1 MKLSNL
7 HVKKNHGLIRAV
19 AAVRFEDC
27 DQPAQE
33 IFIETETEYAEG
45 IFANPH
51 AFAVGCIIPALWFGE
66 RRLALD
72 EPVCPRLKEGLETVM
87 ALMHHW
93 TGGTFQPLA
102 IDAPL
107 TQTALQTSKKRH
119 AAIFLSGGMDSLA
132 ALKRIKDSYAPT
144 HPGYPKDALLVH
156 GFDIGGVI
164 ERGAKYPVFERARAA
179 MTPVAEDTGLTLI
192 PIYTN
197 IRHLCDNRDLWLNQF
212 FGAVLAAA
220 VHAFSPRINLAW
232 LASSYDIPHL
242 HPCGS
247 HPLLDPEYGSTDLQ
261 IRHRDVGLSR
271 MEKLKIVAGWDVAFQ
286 NFRVCL
292 ANLPDKLNCGRCE
305 KCVRTMLE
313 LEALDLLHK
322 TRAFEADKVDPA
334 WLDAFS
340 ITIRVREPFYKELIE
355 PLRRR
360 GRQDLAEKIE
370 RKLTD
375 RTGRPPGNG

>member
-7 HVKKNHGLIRAV
+7 HMRKNDGLTRAV
-19 AAVRFEDC
+19 ASVAFEDS

-33 IFIETETEYAEG
+33 IFIETETAYAES

-51 AFAVGCIIPALWFGE
+51 AFAVGCIIPALYFGE
-66 RRLALD
+66 QRLALD
-72 EPVCPRLKEGLETVM
+72 EAICPQLKEGLETVM
-87 ALMHHW
+87 VIMHHW

-107 TQTALQTSKKRH
+107 GRTALHEEKKRH
-119 AAIFLSGGMDSLA
+119 AGIFLSGGIDSLA
-132 ALKRIKDSYAPT
+132 ALKRIKDNYTPT
-144 HPGYPKDALLVH
+144 HPGYPRDALLVH

-164 ERGAKYPVFERARAA
+164 ERGAKYHVFERAMAA
-179 MTPVAEDTGLTLI
+179 MAPVAAEADLALI

-247 HPLLDPEYGSTDLQ
+247 HPLLDPEYGSADLQ

-271 MEKLKIVAGWDVAFQ
+271 MEKLKMVAGWEVAFQ

-292 ANLPDKLNCGRCE
+292 ANVPEKLNCGRCE

-313 LEALDLLHK
+313 LEAMGLLDK
-322 TRAFEADKVDPA
+322 TRAFEENAVDPA

-340 ITIRVREPFYKELIE
+340 ITIRVREPFYMELIE
-355 PLRRR
+355 PLRKR
-360 GRQDLAEKIE
+360 GRGDLSEKIE
-370 RKLTD
+370 EKLK
-375 RTGRPPGNG
+375 G

>member
-1 MKLSNL
+1 MRLSDLQMK
-7 HVKKNHGLIRAV
+7 KKDGLIRAV
-19 AAVRFEDC
+19 ATVTFEDC
-27 DQPAQE
+27 DQPAKE
-33 IFIETETEYAEG
+33 IFIETETAYAES
-45 IFANPH
+45 IFPNPH
-51 AFAVGCIIPALWFGE
+51 AFAVGCIIPALYFGE

-72 EPVCPRLKEGLETVM
+72 EAICPRLKEGLETVM
-87 ALMHHW
+87 VIMHHW
-93 TGGTFQPLA
+93 TDGRFQPLS
-102 IDAPL
+102 IDAPRVK
-107 TQTALQTSKKRH
+107 TALHDGKNRH
-119 AAIFLSGGMDSLA
+119 AGIFLSGGMDSLA
-132 ALKRIKDSYAPT
+132 ALKRIKDGYAPT
-144 HPGYPKDALLVH
+144 HPAYPRDALLVH
-156 GFDIGGVI
+156 GFDIGGVV
-164 ERGAKYPVFERARAA
+164 ERGAKYHVFERAKAA
-179 MTPVAEDTGLTLI
+179 MRPVAADAGLNLI

-271 MEKLKIVAGWDVAFQ
+271 MEKLKIVADWDVAFQ

-292 ANLPDKLNCGRCE
+292 ANVPEKLNCGRCE

-313 LEALDLLHK
+313 LEALGLLDK
-322 TRAFEADKVDPA
+322 TRAFEDNAVDPG

-340 ITIRVREPFYKELIE
+340 ITIRVREPFYKELVE
-355 PLRRR
+355 PLRTR
-360 GRQDLAEKIE
+360 GREDLSKKIE
-370 RKLTD
+370 EKLID
-375 RTGRPPGNG
+375 

>member
-1 MKLSNL
+1 MKLTNL
-7 HVKKNHGLIRAV
+7 HMRKKDGLTRAV
-19 AAVRFEDC
+19 ASVAFEDG

-33 IFIETETEYAEG
+33 IFIETETAYAES

-51 AFAVGCIIPALWFGE
+51 AFAVGCIIPALYFGE

-72 EPVCPRLKEGLETVM
+72 EAICPRLKEGLETVM
-87 ALMHHW
+87 VLMHHW
-93 TGGTFQPLA
+93 TDGTFQPLA

-107 TQTALQTSKKRH
+107 GRTALHEEKKRH
-119 AAIFLSGGMDSLA
+119 AGIFLSGGMDSLA
-132 ALKRIKDSYAPT
+132 ALKRIKDNYAPT
-144 HPGYPKDALLVH
+144 HPGYPRDALLVH

-164 ERGAKYPVFERARAA
+164 ERGAKYHVFERAMAA
-179 MTPVAEDTGLTLI
+179 MAPVAADAELALI

-197 IRHLCDNRDLWLNQF
+197 IRHLCDNRGLWLNQF

-247 HPLLDPEYGSTDLQ
+247 HPLLDPEYGSADLQ

-271 MEKLKIVAGWDVAFQ
+271 MEKLKMVAGWDVAFQ

-292 ANLPDKLNCGRCE
+292 ANVPEKLNCGRCE

-313 LEALDLLHK
+313 LEAMGLLDK
-322 TRAFEADKVDPA
+322 TRAFEENAVDPA

-340 ITIRVREPFYKELIE
+340 ITIRVRQPFYTELVE
-355 PLRRR
+355 PLRNR
-360 GRQDLAEKIE
+360 GRGDLAEKIE
-370 RKLTD
+370 KKLID
-375 RTGRPPGNG
+375 E

>member
-1 MKLSNL
+1 MRLSNL
-7 HVKKNHGLIRAV
+7 HVSKNGELIRAACMV
-19 AAVRFEDC
+19 TFEDC
-27 DQPAQE
+27 AQPEKE
-33 IFIETETEYAEG
+33 IFIETEAPFSEDF
-45 IFANPH
+45 IPNPH
-51 AFAVGCIIPALWFGE
+51 AFAVGCIIPALYFGE

-72 EPVCPRLKEGLETVM
+72 EALCPRLKEGLKTVM

-93 TGGTFQPLA
+93 TGGQFRPLS
-102 IDAPL
+102 IDAP
-107 TQTALQTSKKRH
+107 TAGGARHVKEARH

-132 ALKRIKDSYAPT
+132 ALKRIRDTYAPT

-164 ERGAKYPVFERARAA
+164 ERGAKYPVFERAKAA
-179 MTPVAEDTGLTLI
+179 MAPVAADAGLTLI
-192 PIYTN
+192 PVYTN

-212 FGAVLAAA
+212 FGAVLAAS

-247 HPLLDPEYGSTDLQ
+247 HPLLDPEYSSFDLE

-271 MEKLKIVAGWDVAFQ
+271 MQKLTIVAGWDVAF
-286 NFRVCL
+286 NHFRVCL
-292 ANLPDKLNCGRCE
+292 ANVPDRLNCGRCE

-313 LEALDLLHK
+313 LEALGLLDK
-322 TRAFEADKVDPA
+322 TRAFEEDAVDPA

-340 ITIRVREPFYKELIE
+340 ITIRVREPFYEELVT
-355 PLRRR
+355 PLRER
-360 GRQDLAEKIE
+360 GRNDLAEKIE
-370 RKLTD
+370 AKLSA
-375 RTGRPPGNG
+375 